1 MTRELVV
8 ISGKGGTG
16 KTSITASFAALAENA
31 ILADCDVDAPDL
43 HLVLGYRVRES
54 DDFNGLPKAVTE
66 KDKCT
71 SCGLCLT
78 NCRFDA
84 IRDDLSIDP
93 FHCEGCGVCR
103 FICPEGAV
111 SMVPHVSGRW
121 YVSDSRHGIMVHACL
136 GIAEG
141 NSGKLVTLIRRK
153 AVEIAGKTG
162 NDLVII
168 DGTPGTGCPVI
179 ASITG
184 ASLALVV
191 TEPTV
196 SGIHDLERVCELT
209 RHFRIRTAV
218 CVNKADIND
227 ENTRRIN
234 EYCLALDLPFIGKIP
249 YDRTVTLAQRAG
261 TSTVEYGDS
270 PAAKAICKIWEKTVM
285 LLRDEGNPQ
294 GWQRAPE
301 EIHMNKT
308 DR

>member
-1 MTRELVV
+1 MIRELVV

-16 KTSITASFAALAENA
+16 KTSITASFAALAGNA

-54 DDFNGLPKAVTE
+54 DDFNGMPKAVIE
-66 KDKCT
+66 KDNCT
-71 SCGLCLT
+71 SCALCLE

-84 IRDDLSIDP
+84 IRDDLSVDP
-93 FHCEGCGVCR
+93 LHCEGCGVCR
-103 FICPEGAV
+103 IICPEEAV
-111 SMVPHVSGRW
+111 TMVPHVSGRW

-153 AVEIAGKTG
+153 AMEIAGKIG
-162 NDLVII
+162 GELIII

-184 ASLALVV
+184 ATMVLVV

-196 SGIHDLERVCELT
+196 SGIHDLERICELT

-218 CVNKADIND
+218 CVNKTDINE
-227 ENTRRIN
+227 ENTEIIEKFCHDRG
-234 EYCLALDLPFIGKIP
+234 LAFMGRIP
-249 YDRTVTLAQRAG
+249 YDRDVSLAQRAG
-261 TSTVEYGDS
+261 TTIVEYGNG
-270 PAAKAICKIWEKTVM
+270 PAAKAIRETWGKTVA
-285 LLRDEGNPQ
+285 LLRD
-294 GWQRAPE
+294 
-301 EIHMNKT
+301 
-308 DR
+308 

>member
-16 KTSITASFAALAENA
+16 KTSITASFAALAGNA

-54 DDFNGLPKAVTE
+54 DNFSAMPKAVIAH
-66 KDKCT
+66 DKCT
-71 SCGLCLT
+71 GCGLCIN

-84 IRDDLSIDP
+84 IRENFSIDP
-93 FHCEGCGVCR
+93 LHCEGCGVCR
-103 FICPEGAV
+103 FICPESAV
-111 SMVPHVSGRW
+111 TMIPYVSGRW
-121 YVSDSRHGIMVHACL
+121 YVSDSRHGTMVHACL

-153 AVEIAGKTG
+153 AAEIAGKTG

-184 ASLALVV
+184 TSLVLVV

-209 RHFRIRTAV
+209 RHFHVRTAV
-218 CVNKADIND
+218 CVNKADINE
-227 ENTRRIN
+227 ENTHRIN
-234 EYCLALDLPFIGKIP
+234 EYCLARHLPFIGKIP

-261 TSTVEYGDS
+261 TSTVEYGDG
-270 PAAKAICKIWEKTVM
+270 PAATAIREIWGKTVM
-285 LLRDEGNPQ
+285 LLHDESDTQ
-294 GWQRAPE
+294 
-301 EIHMNKT
+301 
-308 DR
+308 DRLRRLEDAHE